1 MLGIDCG
8 SVRIWTSRSPSGQPV
23 PIAWVQE
30 ALDRIE
36 RDWEI
41 EISVQSVG
49 YRSAFIGAVLQELA
63 GAEVVR
69 TTTPPKI

>member
-1 MLGIDCG
+1 MLGIDGG

-49 YRSAFIGAVLQELA
+49 YRSALIGAVLQELA